1 MKRIVFGESVQGA
14 SHKRVEKECQD
25 SMKKV
30 ELDEGSA
37 ILAIADGHGSNSCPF
52 SKTGSSIAVNVF
64 CKIMEELYSGY
75 TDNLEMLLTYLN
87 REGETKIAQAVDA
100 EWKRRVLLAHAKH
113 KRETPL
119 TVEGEKDRSGIYK
132 QYGTTLVGLLITPV
146 FVFAFQLGDGDI
158 TYIDNEGVETF
169 LVTEKILGTETHSL
183 SKDEAWKKAISVV
196 RRREVTEQ
204 LPAMFM
210 LSTDGFSNSYK
221 NEDEFKKTCKEYFE
235 MVNQYGADTVDANLN
250 SWLTETSEQ
259 GCGDDITVLM
269 AYFCEEGLE
278 AAQPVPDEP
287 VTEVEGSTVEL
298 ASKESEVEPDGES
311 E

>member
-1 MKRIVFGESVQGA
+1 
-14 SHKRVEKECQD
+14 
-25 SMKKV
+25 
-30 ELDEGSA
+30 
-37 ILAIADGHGSNSCPF
+37 
-52 SKTGSSIAVNVF
+52 
-64 CKIMEELYSGY
+64 
-75 TDNLEMLLTYLN
+75 
-87 REGETKIAQAVDA
+87 
-100 EWKRRVLLAHAKH
+100 
-113 KRETPL
+113 
-119 TVEGEKDRSGIYK
+119 
-132 QYGTTLVGLLITPV
+132 
-146 FVFAFQLGDGDI
+146 
-158 TYIDNEGVETF
+158 
-169 LVTEKILGTETHSL
+169 
-183 SKDEAWKKAISVV
+183 
-196 RRREVTEQ
+196 
-204 LPAMFM
+204 MFM